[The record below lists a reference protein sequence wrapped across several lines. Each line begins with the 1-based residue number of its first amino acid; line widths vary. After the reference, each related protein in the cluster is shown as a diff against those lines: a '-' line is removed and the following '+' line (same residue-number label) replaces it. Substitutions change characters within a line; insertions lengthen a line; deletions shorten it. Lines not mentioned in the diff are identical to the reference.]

1 MTGASV
7 IASFLQRGVQPLM
20 QREHLGFEFTSDN
33 NSLLSDDEMM
43 KRLRMLLSDVSDVP
57 PRVDEYHAD
66 NPPLQGYG
74 RAFKL
79 VLEAIPDAIPISIVA
94 GAPRRRCSST
104 AAVGVAKRPRIGQSG
119 QESSGGHSVSLDEA
133 KTKDEST
140 LVCRS

>member
-7 IASFLQRGVQPLM
+7 IASFLQRRVQPLM

-66 NPPLQGYG
+66 NPPLQ
-74 RAFKL
+74 
-79 VLEAIPDAIPISIVA
+79 V
-94 GAPRRRCSST
+94 SS
-104 AAVGVAKRPRIGQSG
+104 
-119 QESSGGHSVSLDEA
+119 
-133 KTKDEST
+133 
-140 LVCRS
+140 